1 MYHQCVKL
9 MVANGDL
16 ICSQAYLL
24 SSFYCWAK

>member
-1 MYHQCVKL
+1 

-24 SSFYCWAK
+24 SSFYCWAKQTD